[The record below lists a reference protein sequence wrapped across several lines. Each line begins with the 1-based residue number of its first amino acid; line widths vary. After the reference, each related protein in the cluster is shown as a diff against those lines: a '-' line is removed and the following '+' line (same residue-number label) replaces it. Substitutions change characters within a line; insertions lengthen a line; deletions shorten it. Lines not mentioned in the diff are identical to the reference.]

1 MPTPLE
7 QTIAIILDPQSRI
20 RETNPLVYEMPKDK
34 MADHETRMRY
44 FDLPDGD
51 LSKSMRRWMIT
62 EYGDSV
68 LQKEPIE
75 DDQDQSPIFAVIREP
90 QERWWGGVREWMT
103 NLPWYSWWENEQIMQ
118 YFPHFNRF
126 TMNMDTTL
134 KKVKVTH
141 FIKGDKDLPER
152 FANFCRKHRLRQY
165 GKLPMVPNL
174 SDADTNRKNM
184 QDVGVQQLKKW
195 LRKNPDYKKKL
206 DDYLAHDYK
215 YWNKVEDQT

>member
-68 LQKEPIE
+68 
-75 DDQDQSPIFAVIREP
+75 
-90 QERWWGGVREWMT
+90 
-103 NLPWYSWWENEQIMQ
+103 
-118 YFPHFNRF
+118 
-126 TMNMDTTL
+126 
-134 KKVKVTH
+134 
-141 FIKGDKDLPER
+141 FI
-152 FANFCRKHRLRQY
+152 
-165 GKLPMVPNL
+165 
-174 SDADTNRKNM
+174 
-184 QDVGVQQLKKW
+184 
-195 LRKNPDYKKKL
+195 
-206 DDYLAHDYK
+206 
-215 YWNKVEDQT
+215 